1 MKVLL
6 INTYSGGG
14 GAAVAARRLL
24 EALDDIGVE
33 ARLLIATDGA
43 QVDADVIAPY
53 HKGRWGKWAWKV
65 DFVTERLSLLPHVGY
80 ERTRLFKYSPD
91 SGSDVSNH
99 PWVAWADV
107 IHLHWIQH
115 AFVSLRGIE
124 ALVATGKP
132 LLWSLHDL
140 WPITGGCH
148 IPYFSANGKVERC
161 AKFHHHCTAC
171 PILSGGRPRDLSW
184 RQYRRKSKLPYD
196 KIHFLAVSRAVADEV
211 RASVLARYSDVSI
224 LPNMIDPNIFR
235 PLSGEHP
242 EGFRV
247 LFVAARPDDPI
258 KGLPLCKE
266 ILCKACDRSE
276 AFAKYATFVCVGVPK
291 DNQALADFP
300 VAVEAMGAVHST
312 EELVRL
318 YNSARVTLSTSLFE
332 TFGQTLLESVACGT
346 PALAFEVGGISDII
360 LSENGLLIPPYDT
373 SAMAQALLHLF
384 EHPEEWA
391 QKERVSAT
399 ASRFYAETVAEQ
411 ARAIYASMLS
421 E

>member
-6 INTYSGGG
+6 INTYSEGG
-14 GAAVAARRLL
+14 GAAIAARRLL
-24 EALDDIGVE
+24 EALDDIGVD
-33 ARLLIATDGA
+33 ARLLVATDGA

-53 HKGRWGKWAWKV
+53 RKGRWGKWRWKV
-65 DFVTERLSLLPHVGY
+65 DFVKERLSLLPRVGY
-80 ERTRLFKYSPD
+80 ERARLFKFSPD
-91 SGSDVSNH
+91 SGCDISKH

-124 ALVATGKP
+124 ALIATGKP

-148 IPYFSANGKVERC
+148 IPYFSEKGKVERC
-161 AKFHHHCTAC
+161 DKFHRHCEVC
-171 PILSGGRPRDLSW
+171 PVLSGGRTQDLSW
-184 RQYRRKSKLPYD
+184 QQYERKSKLSYD
-196 KIHFLAVSRAVADEV
+196 KVHFLAVSRAVAEEV
-211 RASVLARYSDVSI
+211 RASALSRHSAVSV
-224 LPNMIDPNIFR
+224 LPNMIDPKVFR
-235 PLSGEHP
+235 PLSEKRP
-242 EGFRV
+242 EGFRM

-258 KGLPLCKE
+258 KGLELCKDA
-266 ILCKACDRSE
+266 LRKACERSE
-276 AFAKYATFVCVGVPK
+276 TFARNAVFVCVGVPK
-291 DNQALADFP
+291 DHRVLEDFP
-300 VAVEAMGAVHST
+300 VTVEAMGAVYST
-312 EELVRL
+312 EKLVRL
-318 YNSARVTLSTSLFE
+318 YNTARVTLSTSLFE

-346 PALAFEVGGISDII
+346 PALAFGVGGISDII
-360 LSENGLLIPPYDT
+360 VEENGILIPPYDT

-384 EHPEEWA
+384 DNPEKWG
-391 QKERVSAT
+391 QKEGVSAT